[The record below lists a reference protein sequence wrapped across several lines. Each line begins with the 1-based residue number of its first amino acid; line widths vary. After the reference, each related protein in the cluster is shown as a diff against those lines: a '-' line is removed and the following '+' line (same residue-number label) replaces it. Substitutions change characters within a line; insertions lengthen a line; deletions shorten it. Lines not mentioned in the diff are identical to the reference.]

1 MQICRRSR
9 KPLQYQCHAGLTEYL
24 APLYYEGV
32 IVAFVCIGQATY
44 GMDAEFDKIAQYAA
58 QFGIC
63 KEECHEL
70 YDMQIHYAPR
80 TIQAA
85 CRILDACISH
95 IYHQRMLEV
104 RNLDTAQQIEKYIN
118 DNIAWD
124 LSIEHLCAHFSVSRA
139 ELYQI
144 FHTSF
149 NSSVADYIR
158 SKRISM
164 AEQMVLRRL
173 LRLLLFLQGFPPE
186 IRLFPARIPK
196 ITGERQ
202 RSDGQKIIFSD
213 FVQKS
218 LLPVRFFCYSRIEG
232 TTYRLSV
239 CMYVWTE
246 RSIQMNERAYYGH
259 ESQLFG
265 VEEYRLTGGKGDG
278 MRLLQVRN
286 GKGLDFTVSADRCAD
301 ISRLHFRGENC
312 GFFSANGYVAPAYY
326 DDKEAGWLKNFT
338 AGFLTTCG
346 LLAVG
351 SPCTDEGVR
360 LPLHGAV
367 DNIPAER
374 LLWDMDDERIWVKA
388 VMRHAQIF
396 AEKLILTRTITC
408 SKKTNEITIT
418 DEIENIGGEASP
430 VMILYHMNMGYPM
443 LSEAAELYIPAAGV
457 TPRNAHAAEDLD
469 TWNKVLTPTP
479 GFEEQCYYHAF
490 NGKPGLAAIFNH
502 ERGYGLAISFD
513 SSSLSCFTQW
523 KMMGVK
529 DYVMG
534 LEPGNCYPDGRDV
547 MREKGLLQFLAPGEK
562 KTYGVRLTMLE
573 NETQFEALKQK

>member
-1 MQICRRSR
+1 
-9 KPLQYQCHAGLTEYL
+9 
-24 APLYYEGV
+24 
-32 IVAFVCIGQATY
+32 
-44 GMDAEFDKIAQYAA
+44 
-58 QFGIC
+58 
-63 KEECHEL
+63 
-70 YDMQIHYAPR
+70 
-80 TIQAA
+80 
-85 CRILDACISH
+85 
-95 IYHQRMLEV
+95 
-104 RNLDTAQQIEKYIN
+104 
-118 DNIAWD
+118 
-124 LSIEHLCAHFSVSRA
+124 
-139 ELYQI
+139 
-144 FHTSF
+144 
-149 NSSVADYIR
+149 
-158 SKRISM
+158 
-164 AEQMVLRRL
+164 
-173 LRLLLFLQGFPPE
+173 
-186 IRLFPARIPK
+186 
-196 ITGERQ
+196 
-202 RSDGQKIIFSD
+202 
-213 FVQKS
+213 
-218 LLPVRFFCYSRIEG
+218 
-232 TTYRLSV
+232 
-239 CMYVWTE
+239 
-246 RSIQMNERAYYGH
+246 MNERAYYGH

-430 VMILYHMNMGYPM
+430 VMILYHMNMGYPL
-443 LSEAAELYIPAAGV
+443 LSEAAELFIPAAHV
-457 TPRNAHAAEDLD
+457 TPRNEHAAKDLD
-469 TWNKVLTPTP
+469 TWDRVLTPTP
-479 GFEEQCYYHAF
+479 GFVEQCYYHDFQTKEGRA
-490 NGKPGLAAIFNH
+490 GIFNPQI
-502 ERGYGLAISFD
+502 GKGLLISFD
-513 SSSLSCFTQW
+513 TAGLDCFTQW
-523 KMMGVK
+523 KMMGVR

-534 LEPGNCYPDGRDV
+534 LEAGNCYPDGRDV
-547 MREKGLLQFLAPGEK
+547 MRKQGRLKFIAPGQKIQYQVHLRIVEDA
-562 KTYGVRLTMLE
+562 E
-573 NETQFEALKQK
+573 QWKQIKA